1 MMNEFSSKSVAGV
14 DQKFSSAVDIF
25 VQAVKDFKSGVGLN
39 GAISVTK
46 DYGNINYNKFNPSTW
61 SNTDNISKL
70 VKENNLK
77 SGQYFKYQGKTYAVK
92 STSGGWPTLEE
103 VKMAMGGYISG
114 SGNGTSDS
122 IPAMLSNGEYVVS
135 AKAVQAA
142 GIPMLD
148 RINKMGRGG
157 PVYDVPAYSM
167 GGRVKYNA
175 GGLAGSS
182 NALYNINVTLNG
194 TDLNPNDVAKAIDN
208 QMRLRE
214 AMNGRDRKA

>member
-1 MMNEFSSKSVAGV
+1 
-14 DQKFSSAVDIF
+14 
-25 VQAVKDFKSGVGLN
+25 
-39 GAISVTK
+39 
-46 DYGNINYNKFNPSTW
+46 
-61 SNTDNISKL
+61 
-70 VKENNLK
+70 
-77 SGQYFKYQGKTYAVK
+77 
-92 STSGGWPTLEE
+92 
-103 VKMAMGGYISG
+103 MAMGGYITG

-135 AKAVQAA
+135 SKAVQAA
-142 GIPMLD
+142 GTPMLD